1 MSRALEGLR
10 RKYLGYIKE
19 PVFSIDCVKNN
30 YQQAKSKSIVDILL
44 IVSEMTYEQFTNS
57 DSIDPLALKAIEETS
72 PNFNYDYHYL
82 YSEEQILG
90 VLNTAKGKYF
100 EFLVEER
107 LNNGLSVGD
116 FSLPEGYS
124 AVLAESPTQPGWDIQ
139 ILNND
144 GVIDEY
150 IQLKATNSLGYIK
163 ESLEKYPEYHILATE
178 EVANSSNGLVI
189 NSDISEESLSNQING
204 IIDNNSYSSD
214 ELISLFLPVLPLSWI
229 CISSGYSLYFAE
241 NDIEKVL
248 GRAENR
254 VSNALISTAVG
265 GGATLMGLGLLSIPL
280 TFFSS
285 VFIEDYFEKVKLT
298 NCISS
303 ANERLMS
310 FNNYQASL

>member
-72 PNFNYDYHYL
+72 PNFDYDYHYL

-100 EFLVEER
+100 EYLVEER

-124 AVLAESPTQPGWDIQ
+124 AVLADSPTQPGWDIQ

-144 GVIDEY
+144 GVTDEY
-150 IQLKATNSLGYIK
+150 IQ
-163 ESLEKYPEYHILATE
+163 
-178 EVANSSNGLVI
+178 ANS
-189 NSDISEESLSNQING
+189 
-204 IIDNNSYSSD
+204 
-214 ELISLFLPVLPLSWI
+214 
-229 CISSGYSLYFAE
+229 
-241 NDIEKVL
+241 
-248 GRAENR
+248 
-254 VSNALISTAVG
+254 
-265 GGATLMGLGLLSIPL
+265 
-280 TFFSS
+280 
-285 VFIEDYFEKVKLT
+285 
-298 NCISS
+298 
-303 ANERLMS
+303 
-310 FNNYQASL
+310 